1 MVENE
6 HRYNMLKLVADKDSD
21 FIISDLDLHGKRSLY
36 TIEVLEEIKKQ
47 FKDKKIWFLIGSD
60 NLKELYTWEK
70 AEELISKYKVL
81 VMEREKDKISEII
94 QKDELL
100 NRHKDNIL
108 KLNCEIGINISST
121 YVREQLKKKKKIR
134 YLLPDEVYEYIE
146 KNHLYSE

>member
-1 MVENE
+1 
-6 HRYNMLKLVADKDSD
+6 MLKLVADKDSD

-36 TIEVLEEIKKQ
+36 TIEVLEEIQKQ
-47 FKDKKIWFLIGSD
+47 FKNKKIWFLIGSD
-60 NLKELYTWEK
+60 NLKELYTWEN

-81 VMEREKDKISEII
+81 VMEREKDRISEII

-100 NRHKDNIL
+100 NCHKENIL

-121 YVREQLKKKKKIR
+121 YIREQLKKKKKIR

>member
-1 MVENE
+1 
-6 HRYNMLKLVADKDSD
+6 MLKLVADKDSD

-36 TIEVLEEIKKQ
+36 TIEVLEEIQKQ
-47 FKDKKIWFLIGSD
+47 FKNKKIWFLIGSD
-60 NLKELYTWEK
+60 NLKEIHTWEN
-70 AEELISKYKVL
+70 AEELISKYKAL

-108 KLNCEIGINISST
+108 KLNCKIGINISST